1 MKIWSQV
8 GIDLMCLTDTDD
20 FEEDRRGY
28 KYIITAQCYFSKY
41 MEIGAL
47 KMKTGVEVSTWIY
60 ENIFCQYGVTD
71 IHISDR
77 GKEFV
82 DNMASELYKKCGVKH
97 RITMPYH
104 PQANGMIEHLN
115 RTTGSMILKMMREE
129 NKQKDWVNYL
139 PTVAFAIRRSKHSST
154 NYEPLMVMIG
164 RKAKLPIDVTE
175 EFDLDVFNQPDMT
188 CDEMEML
195 SNCITQENFHLLAEI
210 CDSIFEDTDRHIKA
224 SQKRQKRNYDLRFA
238 SGNVIKIGD
247 VVLKEKQ
254 KDLSRKGGKLNPK
267 FFDSTYT
274 VVDIMQNGN
283 CVLMSKKTKDILST
297 PCPMKHIKKYLK

>member
-1 MKIWSQV
+1 
-8 GIDLMCLTDTDD
+8 
-20 FEEDRRGY
+20 
-28 KYIITAQCYFSKY
+28 
-41 MEIGAL
+41 
-47 KMKTGVEVSTWIY
+47 
-60 ENIFCQYGVTD
+60 
-71 IHISDR
+71 
-77 GKEFV
+77 
-82 DNMASELYKKCGVKH
+82 
-97 RITMPYH
+97 
-104 PQANGMIEHLN
+104 
-115 RTTGSMILKMMREE
+115 
-129 NKQKDWVNYL
+129 
-139 PTVAFAIRRSKHSST
+139 
-154 NYEPLMVMIG
+154 MVMIG

-175 EFDLDVFNQPDMT
+175 ELDLDVFNQPDMT

-210 CDSIFEDTDRHIKA
+210 CDSIFEDTDHHIKA

-283 CVLMSKKTKDILST
+283 CVLMSNKTKDILST